1 MNVLDYKNKLNS
13 INVQSIVKD
22 AVNKHSEQI
31 VKVNQQELS
40 QGKNFFGES
49 VGVYSKA
56 TEDIAK
62 KENPRKPKK
71 AGSPFNFEYTGE
83 LFDGMFIKYNGKV
96 IKISSKGKGDS
107 EKTLFVEGNN
117 LLGFNDVSAVIIN
130 YDILLPD
137 LQNKIKQILS

>member
-13 INVQSIVKD
+13 ISVQSLVKD
-22 AVNKHSEQI
+22 AVDKHSKQI

-49 VGVYSKA
+49 VGVYSKS

-83 LFDGMFIKYNGKV
+83 LFDKMFIKYNGKV
-96 IKISSKGKGDS
+96 ISISSKGKGDS
-107 EKTLFVEGNN
+107 EKTLFIEGNN
-117 LLGFNDVSAVIIN
+117 LLGFNDVSAEIIN
-130 YDILLPD
+130 FEILLPD
-137 LQNKIKQILS
+137 LQQKIKQILS